1 MAQPGEFCGWIF
13 NWTGRRHFETAAAPC
28 MLTPNP
34 ASFSDTMTDSGTT
47 RPQTRI
53 VGTPQIRKEGVD
65 KVLGRAKYVDDLERE
80 GMWHGATVRSTIP
93 RGRIRAIHYDPH
105 IDWSEFVVVTAADI
119 PGTNQIQM
127 ISADQPCLAADAV
140 NHCDEAV
147 VLLAHPDKRR
157 LPQAVAAVR
166 IEYDPLPAVLSI
178 EDSETQQEIIWES
191 HSDALGNYGG
201 NIFKQFHLEKGNVD
215 EVWATAA
222 HIVEGEY
229 RTGAQEHLYIENNGM
244 IAEYSEEDGITVW
257 GSLQCP
263 FYVHKSLMAV
273 FDLSVERVR
282 VIQTETGGA
291 FGGKEDYPSV
301 IASHAGLLAK
311 KARRPIKMVY
321 DRMEDLAATTK
332 RHPSRTRHR
341 TAVDKSGKL
350 LAMEIDLATDGGAY
364 ATLSSTV
371 LSRATLHSTGPY
383 VCPNVRITSRAWAT
397 NTVPYGAFR
406 GFGAPQSIF
415 AIERHMEQIARA
427 VGIDSA
433 ELRRR
438 NFLHDGDSTATEQVM
453 REPVILDTLL
463 ARALQ
468 ESDYTAKRER
478 FMRENRHSAIKRGMG
493 IAAFYHGAGFT
504 GSGERYLNSL
514 AGIDVTAQGKARVL
528 VSSTEF
534 GQGTNTILTQ
544 IAAESLG
551 LSYDDVAMAPCDTHL
566 IPNSGPTVA
575 SRTSMVVGHLIE
587 RSGHQLIAWL
597 QEHAG
602 LGESYTRNE
611 FFAAC
616 DRYREQHGKVE
627 SLCRYEAPPNVYW
640 DDQKYRGEAYPTF
653 AWAVYVAEIAV
664 DTMTYSAEVT
674 NFYTVQEVG
683 RVLNPTLAS
692 GQIEGGVAQGI
703 GYALY
708 EKVLLKNGHMFNNQ
722 MTNYIMPT
730 AADVPPISVFFEE
743 IPFAYGAYGAKGIGE
758 LPHDGPAPAILN
770 AIQDAT
776 GESFTSIPLLPEDIF
791 LRMAVRAPHEELA
804 PV

>member
-1 MAQPGEFCGWIF
+1 M
-13 NWTGRRHFETAAAPC
+13 TASPK
-28 MLTPNP
+28 
-34 ASFSDTMTDSGTT
+34 T
-47 RPQTRI
+47 RSQTRI

-93 RGRIRAIHYDPH
+93 RGKILNIHFDSDV
-105 IDWSEFVVVTAADI
+105 DWTEFVIVTAADI
-119 PGTNQIQM
+119 PGKNHIQM
-127 ISADQPCLAADAV
+127 IAADQPCLASEMV
-140 NHCDEAV
+140 NHSDEAIL
-147 VLLAHPDKRR
+147 LLAHPDKRR
-157 LPQAVAAVR
+157 LPAAVAAVR
-166 IEYDPLPAVLSI
+166 IEYEPLPAVLSI
-178 EDSETQQEIIWES
+178 EESETQKEIIWGPPTAE
-191 HSDALGNYGG
+191 G

-215 EVWATAA
+215 GVWATAA
-222 HIVEGEY
+222 HIVTGEY

-244 IAEYSEEDGITVW
+244 IAEYSDQDGLTVW

-263 FYVHKSLMAV
+263 FYVHKSLVAV
-273 FDLSVERVR
+273 FDLPAEKVR

-291 FGGKEDYPSV
+291 FGGKEDYPSI
-301 IASHAGLLAK
+301 IAAHAGLLAR

-341 TAVDKSGKL
+341 TAVDKDGKL
-350 LAMEIDLATDGGAY
+350 LAMEIELATDGGAY
-364 ATLSSTV
+364 STLSSTV
-371 LSRATLHSTGPY
+371 LSRATLHATGPY
-383 VCPNVRITSRAWAT
+383 LCPNVRIRSRTWAT

-415 AIERHMEQIARA
+415 AIERHMEQIALA
-427 VGIDSA
+427 AGIDSV

-438 NFLHDGDSTATEQVM
+438 NFLHDGDTTATEQVM

-463 ARALQ
+463 ERALQ
-468 ESDYTAKRER
+468 ESGYEAKREQFAR
-478 FMRENRHSAIKRGMG
+478 DNPNRAIKRGMG
-493 IAAFYHGAGFT
+493 LAAFYHGSGFT

-514 AGIDVTAQGKARVL
+514 AGIEVTPQGKVRVL

-551 LSYDDVAMAPCDTHL
+551 LSYDDVEMAPCDTHN

-587 RSGHQLIAWL
+587 KSGHQLISLL
-597 QEHAG
+597 QESYG
-602 LGESYTRNE
+602 LSEHYTGSE
-611 FFAAC
+611 FFSAC
-616 DRYREQHGKVE
+616 HRYREQCGKVE
-627 SLCRYEAPPNVYW
+627 SLCRYEAPPNIFW
-640 DDQKYRGEAYPTF
+640 DDQKYRGEAYPAF
-653 AWAVYVAEIAV
+653 AWAVYVAEVAV
-664 DTMTYSAEVT
+664 DITTYSAEVT
-674 NFYTVQEVG
+674 NFYAVQEVG
-683 RVLNPTLAS
+683 RVLNPTLAA
-692 GQIEGGVAQGI
+692 GQIEGGVAQAV

-730 AADVPPISVFFEE
+730 AADVPPIAVFFEE
-743 IPFAYGAYGAKGIGE
+743 IPFNYGAYGAKGIGE

-776 GESFTSIPLLPEDIF
+776 GENFTSIPLLPEDIF
-791 LRMAVRAPHEELA
+791 LRMAIRTLHEEPA